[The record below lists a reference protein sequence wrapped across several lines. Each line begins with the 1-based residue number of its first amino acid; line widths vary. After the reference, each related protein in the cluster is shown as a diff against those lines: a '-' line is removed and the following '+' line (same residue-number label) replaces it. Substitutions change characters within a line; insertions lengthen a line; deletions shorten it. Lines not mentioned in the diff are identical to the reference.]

1 MLSHTYS
8 LLNYIA
14 ATSRFSVLDDI
25 GKIVEGTGGQTDYAT
40 LHSVE
45 SALRGLTEEEK
56 RLIAVS
62 TISVVSR
69 LAVEFGSDEVC
80 SVPAAIIVLGSDIF
94 PQVTRLTVS
103 MLLQHLRSAE
113 PTVEAVIAFNLV
125 DLALCAPENTF
136 VDIIRAF
143 SAVNRAANPDDPR
156 LSNNMV
162 CPSPNSSLPGVAQAR
177 H

>member
-1 MLSHTYS
+1 M
-8 LLNYIA
+8 
-14 ATSRFSVLDDI
+14 
-25 GKIVEGTGGQTDYAT
+25 
-40 LHSVE
+40 
-45 SALRGLTEEEK
+45 

-69 LAVEFGSDEVC
+69 LAVEFENDEVRL
-80 SVPAAIIVLGSDIF
+80 AFIVTVLLHLNAF

-113 PTVEAVIAFNLV
+113 PTVEAVITLNLV
-125 DLALCAPENTF
+125 DLALCAPENAF

-143 SAVNRAANPDDPR
+143 SAVNRTANPEDPK

-162 CPSPNSSLPGVAQAR
+162 R
-177 H
+177 HPRSGSFHE